1 MDHIFAWQLIS
12 LCYLSTTSFAP
23 IEHFTF
29 GQEFRAGGTM
39 NAAIYAA
46 TTQEGTVCGIDDRV
60 NLHFCDVISYDLE
73 RHKWTSC
80 DSCLLSDQ
88 TASFFGNRYIFLSSK
103 QICSVRL

>member
-12 LCYLSTTSFAP
+12 LCYLGTASFAS

-29 GQEFRAGGTM
+29 GQEFRAGGAM

-46 TTQEGTVCGIDDRV
+46 TTQERTVCGIDDRV